1 MISFKAAGVVLLVG
15 VCAQVDQEKTPSDE
29 PSRLMI

>member
-15 VCAQVDQEKTPSDE
+15 LALLPLNYGLDLIRRK
-29 PSRLMI
+29 RR